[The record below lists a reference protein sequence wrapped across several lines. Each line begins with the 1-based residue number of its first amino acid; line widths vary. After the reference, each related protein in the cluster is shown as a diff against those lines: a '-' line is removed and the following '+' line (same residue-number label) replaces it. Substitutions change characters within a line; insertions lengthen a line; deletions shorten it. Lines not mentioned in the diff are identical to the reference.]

1 MFKKELVIDARGH
14 LLGRLA
20 SVVAKELLSGQSVT
34 VVRCE
39 GLNISGSLRR
49 NKLILADF
57 MNKTTRTNPKRGPF
71 HYSAPCMMLWRTIRG
86 MLPRK
91 TARGQIALN
100 KLKSFDGIPFEYEKT
115 KRMVIPSALRVM
127 RLKPTRKFVILGE
140 LAQHAGWKQ
149 RDLVARLTKKKT
161 ERIASGK
168 KVLKATNKIRAQA
181 KKNVEARFQEEQKIL
196 TPLAM

>member
-20 SVVAKELLSGQSVT
+20 SVIAKELLSGQSVT
-34 VVRCE
+34 VLRCE

-57 MNKTTRTNPKRGPF
+57 MNKTTRSNPKRGPF
-71 HYSAPCMMLWRTIRG
+71 HFSAPCMMLWRTVRG

-91 TARGQIALN
+91 TARGQLALN
-100 KLKSFDGIPFEYEKT
+100 RLKTFDGIPFEYEKT
-115 KRMVIPSALRVM
+115 KRMVIPQALRIM

-149 RDLVARLTKKKT
+149 RDLIARLTKKKS
-161 ERIASGK
+161 ERTVAFK
-168 KVLKATNKIRAQA
+168 KATKASSKLRAQA
-181 KKNVEARFQEEQKIL
+181 TKNVEEKFKEDQKVL

>member
-20 SVVAKELLSGQSVT
+20 SVVAKELLAGQSVT

-39 GLNISGSLRR
+39 GLNVSGSLRR
-49 NKLILADF
+49 NKLILADA
-57 MNKTTRTNPKRGPF
+57 MNKCTRSNPKRGPF

-91 TARGQIALN
+91 TARGQIALHR
-100 KLKSFDGIPFEYEKT
+100 LKTFDGIPFEYEKS
-115 KRMVIPSALRVM
+115 KRMVIPQALRVM

-149 RDLVARLTKKKT
+149 RDLLARLTKNKT
-161 ERIASGK
+161 ERIAAGAK
-168 KVLKATNKIRAQA
+168 ALKATNKLRAQA
-181 KKNVEARFQEEQKIL
+181 RKNVEERFKEDQKVL
-196 TPLAM
+196 APLAM

>member
-1 MFKKELVIDARGH
+1 MFKKEVVIDGRGH

-39 GLNISGSLRR
+39 GLNVSGTLRR

-57 MNKTTRTNPKRGPF
+57 KNKTTRTNPRRGPF
-71 HYSAPCMMLWRTIRG
+71 HLSAPCMIFWRAVRG

-91 TARGQIALN
+91 TARGQAALN
-100 KLKSFDGIPFEYEKT
+100 RLKTFDGIPFEMEKT
-115 KRMVIPSALRVM
+115 KRVVVPGALRVL

-149 RDLVARLTKKKT
+149 RELLAKLATKKAARLSAKKT
-161 ERIASGK
+161 IAK
-168 KVLKATNKIRAQA
+168 TAIKLRATAV
-181 KKNVEARFQEEQKIL
+181 KNVEQRFPEEQKIL
-196 TPLAM
+196 APLNY